1 MHDIV
6 QHPVAASAVS
16 AALASLVKA
25 ANPDARP
32 EELIARTATAEQAL
46 RATVRK
52 SFQNPYAVAR
62 SLNPTFVQEYGLF
75 LAPLLQEAQ
84 KTAADVTKD
93 FTLTSPLASGL
104 VPFDLVAPSRLIY
117 PVYSPLRN
125 KLPRVPGQGTA
136 RRAKVL
142 TAIGGSQ
149 TGVPVPDIAI
159 GEFPAGQSTGT
170 NWPMQLPPSDTP
182 AAVDLI
188 VPYKFFGRSQS
199 LSWLAQFAGQG
210 FEDIAALANLVL
222 LQEFMLAEEYAMLAH
237 TSQPLPAP
245 GAPTLVARAAQT
257 GETPLSGVSTN
268 VYVRVT
274 ATNYYGETVPSA
286 STSVAVAAGQVVD
299 VIISPVPG
307 ALQYNLY
314 VATGTADPGASASR
328 LMASGVG
335 ATRYTL
341 QGALP
346 TTGPTPPTADTGT
359 GNPQRMEGIIPTLAG
374 RSAAAGVY
382 PAGWQA
388 AYINQ
393 TVADTLN
400 TNVVATA
407 LAALWSGPGA
417 FRADPAELV
426 CEGSDAKRLS
436 DDIYRNGQLNYRLFV
451 SQDDNAGV
459 RAGAAVTEIMNPVTR
474 SIVRI
479 TVHPWLPQGTAML
492 LSYTLPQSWSNVA
505 NVWEM
510 TLVQDYLSV
519 AWPVIDA
526 SFRYSLFMYGALV
539 CYAPQ
544 YCGLLQGLQR
554 TNTAPYS

>member
-1 MHDIV
+1 M
-6 QHPVAASAVS
+6 AASAVS
-16 AALASLVKA
+16 SALASLVKA
-25 ANPDARP
+25 AHPDARP
-32 EELIARTATAEQAL
+32 DELITRTATAEQVL

-52 SFQNPYAVAR
+52 SFQDPYAVAR

-75 LAPLLQEAQ
+75 LAPLLQEAR

-182 AAVDLI
+182 NAVDLI

-222 LQEFMLAEEYAMLAH
+222 LQEFMLAEEYAILAH
-237 TSQPLPAP
+237 TSQALPAP
-245 GAPTLVARAAQT
+245 GAPTLVARTAQA
-257 GETPLSGVSTN
+257 GETALTGVSTN
-268 VYVRVT
+268 LYVRVT
-274 ATNYYGETVPSA
+274 ATNFYGETVPSA
-286 STSVAVAAGQVVD
+286 STSVAVASGQVVD
-299 VIISPVPG
+299 VIITPVPG
-307 ALQYNLY
+307 ALQYNIY
-314 VATGTADPGASASR
+314 VATGTTDPGAAQSH

-346 TTGPTPPTADTGT
+346 TTTATPPTADTGT
-359 GNPQRMEGIIPTLAG
+359 GNSQRMEGIIPTLAG

-382 PAGWQA
+382 PSGWQA

-393 TVADTLN
+393 SVSDTLN

-417 FRADPAELV
+417 FRADPAELI

-436 DDIYRNGQLNYRLFV
+436 DDVYRNGQLNYRLFI
-451 SQDDNAGV
+451 SQEENAGV

-479 TVHPWLPQGTAML
+479 TVHPWLPQGTAL
-492 LSYTLPQSWSNVA
+492 FLSYTLPQSWTNVA

-554 TNTAPYS
+554 SNTAPYS